1 MQTTA
6 ITNITIIGILAM
18 FSIVL
23 FENVSMQ
30 VYAATSVPFIHI
42 FASLTPDKIQFLPNR
57 MMFHLDNQTS
67 GAIES
72 ISNETGKNVTQY
84 FKYNPEQN
92 TVTVSNSTIYIH
104 YNLQIP
110 YPDNPNAISIQRVNR
125 AFNVQYIAN
134 PDPRLPIPGTTY
146 FGEINNKFSSIN
158 GITYDK
164 LNIQVIIPHDLV
176 KYQSLMIE
184 YPSMNK

>member
-1 MQTTA
+1 MLTTA
-6 ITNITIIGILAM
+6 ITNTTIIGLIAI

-23 FENVSMQ
+23 FENILMQ
-30 VYAATSVPFIHI
+30 VYATAVPFIHI
-42 FASLTPDKIQFLPNR
+42 SVPLTHDKIQFVPNQI
-57 MMFHLDNQTS
+57 MFHLDNQTS

-72 ISNETGKNVTQY
+72 ISNETGKNITQY

-110 YPDNPNAISIQRVNR
+110 YSDNPNALSIERVNR
-125 AFNVQYIAN
+125 AFDVQYNAN
-134 PDPRLPIPGTTY
+134 PDPRLPIPSTTY

-164 LNIQVIIPHDLV
+164 LNIQVIIPHDLD

-184 YPSMNK
+184 YTSMSK